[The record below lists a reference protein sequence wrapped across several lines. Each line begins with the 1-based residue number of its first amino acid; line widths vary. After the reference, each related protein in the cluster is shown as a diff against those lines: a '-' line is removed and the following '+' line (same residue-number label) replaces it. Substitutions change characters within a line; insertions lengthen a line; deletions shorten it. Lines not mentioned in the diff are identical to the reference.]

1 MITHTEIKLG
11 EYLGTFELFEQ
22 LIDVG
27 KWVFVLDGLLV
38 QWTVINTKSVRSILL
53 LHKKNTT
60 TPRRRTRPDETHFL
74 LNIELLLQLLQL
86 FRSELVRTFAQRF
99 RARLKIN
106 NEFNWPVRRH
116 SWKLFWKDVLIFA
129 NDWNLRDGI
138 QFTLLIERK

>member
-1 MITHTEIKLG
+1 MVITHTEIKLG

-27 KWVFVLDGLLV
+27 KWVLVLDGLLV
-38 QWTVINTKSVRSILL
+38 HRTVINTKSVRSILL

-60 TPRRRTRPDETHFL
+60 TPRRRTRPDKTHFL

-86 FRSELVRTFAQRF
+86 FRSELVRTFAHRF

-106 NEFNWPVRRH
+106 NEFN
-116 SWKLFWKDVLIFA
+116 
-129 NDWNLRDGI
+129 
-138 QFTLLIERK
+138 

>member
-38 QWTVINTKSVRSILL
+38 HWTVINTKSVRSILL

-60 TPRRRTRPDETHFL
+60 TPRRRTRPDEPFFL
-74 LNIELLLQLLQL
+74 EYRVASSAPSTLQ
-86 FRSELVRTFAQRF
+86 VRAC
-99 RARLKIN
+99 
-106 NEFNWPVRRH
+106 
-116 SWKLFWKDVLIFA
+116 KDVCTQVPYEA
-129 NDWNLRDGI
+129 QD
-138 QFTLLIERK
+138 Q

>member
-1 MITHTEIKLG
+1 MEIKLG

-38 QWTVINTKSVRSILL
+38 HWTVINTKSVRSIL

-74 LNIELLLQLLQL
+74 LNIELLL
-86 FRSELVRTFAQRF
+86 
-99 RARLKIN
+99 
-106 NEFNWPVRRH
+106 
-116 SWKLFWKDVLIFA
+116 
-129 NDWNLRDGI
+129 
-138 QFTLLIERK
+138 